1 MNLNHKFLFIIFI
14 PDTTD
19 TSQVTTRLIIRHW
32 ERIKRTFINMVLINV
47 SFPRKIHRS
56 TVVGVGVRDGG
67 YIIGILTSITVDQEL
82 GK

>member
-1 MNLNHKFLFIIFI
+1 
-14 PDTTD
+14 
-19 TSQVTTRLIIRHW
+19 
-32 ERIKRTFINMVLINV
+32 MVLINV

-56 TVVGVGVRDGG
+56 TVVGVGLRDGG